1 MTESKEKRSLHA
13 VLYQQGGQWAGVCL
27 EHYILALG
35 SSLPELVEQLRKAI
49 TASLAI
55 SAERGGAPFEGI
67 PRSPQR
73 FWDLYSEARPLSGA
87 DASAPEGD
95 PAAPPIELRT
105 AALGL
110 AA

>member
-1 MTESKEKRSLHA
+1 MAEPKEKKSLHA
-13 VLYQQGGQWAGVCL
+13 VLYQQGEQWAGVCL

-35 SSLPELVEQLRKAI
+35 STLPELVSRLREAVA
-49 TASLAI
+49 ASLVI
-55 SAERGGAPFEGI
+55 SAERDVAPFEGI

-73 FWDLYSEARPLSGA
+73 FWDLYAAAHPLSSE
-87 DASAPEGD
+87 DAPAPATD
-95 PAAPPIELRT
+95 PTTPPIELR